1 MSRITAGIAKNT
13 RLLVADGIT
22 RPITDRIKISLF
34 DTLSPVLA
42 NATCLDLFAGSG
54 AIGLEALSR
63 GAKHVTFVEND
74 SEAIKLILENGK
86 KTNLENQIDVLE
98 MRVQDYLK
106 NCRNR
111 FELIFIDPPFPL
123 KLEEKLEVVKS
134 SLMVT
139 KVNGY
144 IIFRYPSKEIYP
156 ETINI
161 NALIGQNVWQK
172 KYGLSKIT
180 IFERTN

>member
-13 RLLVADGIT
+13 KLLVANGIT

-34 DTLSPVLA
+34 DTLSPVLI

-63 GAKHVTFVEND
+63 GAKQATFVEND
-74 SEAIKLILENGK
+74 PEAIELILENGK
-86 KTNLENQIDVLE
+86 KANLMNKIEVVEMKVL
-98 MRVQDYLK
+98 DYLK

-123 KLEEKLEVVKS
+123 TQEEKLEVVKS

-139 KVNGY
+139 KVDGY

-156 ETINI
+156 EIINI
-161 NALIGQNVWQK
+161 KEQSCQNVWQK

-180 IFERTN
+180 IFECTN